1 MKLYGFTKVN
11 KINRMKRFVLSG
23 LLFFTMFHI
32 KAQVLTLQDA
42 INIALKNSLDIE
54 IARNTVR
61 ANEINNHISVAGGLP
76 TVDAGLTNNQSLTN
90 LTQKLS
96 NGTVTKRNGN
106 LNNALNSSV
115 GASFLVFNGFRVHA
129 TKKRL
134 EALQQQS
141 EHAVSTQI
149 QNIIANVM
157 VKYYDVVRQNS
168 YIGTIK
174 QSIEATLQRKKIV
187 DVRQSVGLA
196 NNADTY
202 QAQLDLTASQQELQS
217 QELVLMQ
224 AKADLMNLMTQRP
237 DSSFVV
243 SDTIVVDSSVNF
255 NVVGENIKNNPEVLS
270 AEQQVLINELIV
282 KEVGAQ
288 RYPAISLNT
297 GFNYTRSQSTA
308 GFTLLNQNLGPYI
321 GFTVGVP
328 IFNGGATKR
337 QQRVAEITATNAG
350 VSRQILLNNLETSA
364 VKSWQAYQNT
374 LQRLELEKE
383 NNRIAAAL
391 LQLTLQRFELSAATI
406 IEVREA
412 QRSFVEAGYRLVN
425 LSYSAKVA
433 EIELKRLASQL
444 GI

>member
-1 MKLYGFTKVN
+1 
-11 KINRMKRFVLSG
+11 INRMKRFVLIG
-23 LLFFTMFHI
+23 LLI
-32 KAQVLTLQDA
+32 AAAVQSNAQVLTLQEA
-42 INIALKNSLDIE
+42 INIALKNSLDIV
-54 IARNTVR
+54 IARNTVT
-61 ANEINNHISVAGGLP
+61 ASEINNHLSVSGGLP
-76 TVDAGLTNNQSLTN
+76 VVDGNFTNNQSLTN
-90 LTQKLS
+90 LNQKLS
-96 NGTVTKRNGN
+96 NGTTTKRNGN
-106 LNNALNSSV
+106 LNNSLNAGL
-115 GASFLVFNGFRVHA
+115 GASFLVFNGFRVQA

-141 EHAVSTQI
+141 EQAVSVQI
-149 QNIIANVM
+149 QNIIADVM
-157 VKYYDVVRQNS
+157 INYYDVVRQNS
-168 YIGTIK
+168 YIETIR
-174 QSIEATLQRKKIV
+174 QSIEATVQRKKIV

-224 AKADLMNLMTQRP
+224 AKADLMNLLTQRA
-237 DSSFVV
+237 DSAFSIR
-243 SDTIVVDSSVNF
+243 DTIIVDSSIDYRIVR
-255 NVVGENIKNNPEVLS
+255 ENIKNNPELLAAS
-270 AEQQVLINELIV
+270 QQIRINELIA

-288 RYPAISLNT
+288 RYPSIGLNT
-297 GFNYTRSQSTA
+297 GFNYIRSQNAA

-321 GFTVGVP
+321 GFSVGVP
-328 IFNGGATKR
+328 IFNWGLHKR
-337 QQRVAEITATNAG
+337 QQRVAEISTENATVN
-350 VSRQILLNNLETSA
+350 RQILLNDLETSA

-374 LQRLELEKE
+374 LQRLQIERE

-412 QRSFVEAGYRLVN
+412 QRSFVDAGYRLVN

>member
-1 MKLYGFTKVN
+1 M
-11 KINRMKRFVLSG
+11 
-23 LLFFTMFHI
+23 
-32 KAQVLTLQDA
+32 QEA

-54 IARNTVR
+54 IARNNVT

-76 TVDAGLTNNQSLTN
+76 VVDANLTNNQSVTN
-90 LTQKLS
+90 LTQNLS

-106 LNNALNSSV
+106 FNNSLNSSV
-115 GASFLVFNGFRVHA
+115 GASFLLYNGLRVHA

-141 EHAVSTQI
+141 EHAVSMQI

-157 VKYYDVVRQNS
+157 VRYYDVVRQNS

-174 QSIEATLQRKKIV
+174 QAIEATLQRKKIV

-217 QELVLMQ
+217 QELILMQ
-224 AKADLMNLMTQRP
+224 AKADLMNLLTQRP
-237 DSSFVV
+237 DSAFVI
-243 SDTIVVDSSVNF
+243 SDTIVVDSSVNY
-255 NVVGENIKNNPEVLS
+255 NTVRENIKNNPEVLS
-270 AEQQVLINELIV
+270 ADQQILINELIV

-308 GFTLLNQNLGPYI
+308 GFNLLNQNLGPYI

-328 IFNGGATKR
+328 IFNGGANKR
-337 QQRVAEITATNAG
+337 QQRVAEISTTNAG
-350 VSRQILLNNLETSA
+350 VTRQILLNNLETSA

-374 LQRLELEKE
+374 LQRLQLEKE